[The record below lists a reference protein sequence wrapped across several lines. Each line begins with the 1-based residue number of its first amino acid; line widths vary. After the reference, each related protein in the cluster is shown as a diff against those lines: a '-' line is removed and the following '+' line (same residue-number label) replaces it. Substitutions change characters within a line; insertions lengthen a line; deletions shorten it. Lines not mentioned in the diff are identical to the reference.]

1 MKPVSKMTLK
11 KWNTNFR
18 LEYSVRKNG
27 TAFSVFRCSQKFS
40 AETTRKCRVPLTF
53 QPDFPEHFGKC
64 KCLAIDFSL
73 SKATNYK
80 AITCKLRDIT
90 THSKALITWPGL
102 ASSFEVT
109 FIPVILEPAWR
120 RHFYKAIGS
129 SVHVSRLVHSPIHPK
144 SLITWRISR
153 RAGSVDM

>member
-1 MKPVSKMTLK
+1 MEHEFPIRIFRPEKRDCLFRVPLLPEIFR
-11 KWNTNFR
+11 WNDPK
-18 LEYSVRKNG
+18 S
-27 TAFSVFRCSQKFS
+27 
-40 AETTRKCRVPLTF
+40 RVPLTF

-64 KCLAIDFSL
+64 KCLTIDFSL

-153 RAGSVDM
+153 RAGSIDM

>member
-1 MKPVSKMTLK
+1 MEHEFPIGIFRSEKRYCLFRFPLLPEIFGWNDSKM
-11 KWNTNFR
+11 
-18 LEYSVRKNG
+18 S
-27 TAFSVFRCSQKFS
+27 CS
-40 AETTRKCRVPLTF
+40 TY
-53 QPDFPEHFGKC
+53 FPTGHFGKC

-109 FIPVILEPAWR
+109 SIPVILEPAWR

-144 SLITWRISR
+144 SFITSKISR